1 MIAVTARRI
10 LTLLALVAP
19 APGRARRDTGQA
31 AGCTT
36 GRALDR
42 ASRPAAPDAVV
53 FRHYL

>member
-19 APGRARRDTGQA
+19 ASGRPCRE
-31 AGCTT
+31 AGRVT
-36 GRALDR
+36 GREAG
-42 ASRPAAPDAVV
+42 AAVPDAVV

>member
-19 APGRARRDTGQA
+19 APGRARRDAGQA

-36 GRALDR
+36 GRAPDR